1 MIIQKSSVFIL
12 VNSYLQFWDIYY
24 NFFECYCGHLLGS
37 HIENIYLFF
46 NQINGSFTL
55 TPQLKKNDKEAK
67 ILVLGLNNAG
77 KTTLL
82 YLIT

>member
-1 MIIQKSSVFIL
+1 MFMH
-12 VNSYLQFWDIYY
+12 F
-24 NFFECYCGHLLGS
+24 GHLLGS

-55 TPQLKKNDKEAK
+55 TAQLKKNDKEAK
-67 ILVLGLNNAG
+67 ILVLWLNNAG

>member
-1 MIIQKSSVFIL
+1 MLFWAL
-12 VNSYLQFWDIYY
+12 VRF
-24 NFFECYCGHLLGS
+24 

-46 NQINGSFTL
+46 NQINGSFAL